1 MHQTSGEKLL
11 STVLQK
17 FPLAKKWDSICSD
30 HRFFTSWNC
39 RALCGAGLAIGI
51 ACMLCLYVLV
61 NDPALFSTVEDTVA
75 AIFVVFCSTTIGGFS
90 LYETCRALWYN
101 LSPNKQ
107 KKNLY
112 GNKNAA
118 RDCVAQKKAIR
129 TVSECLLQFSTA
141 DLKLLQSHPQFNSV
155 FKDVFEHELS
165 QREKTNIVHNVNAR
179 FSENYISVCSEGP
192 KDIFYADQMNNMAA
206 Q

>member
-75 AIFVVFCSTTIGGFS
+75 AIFVVFCSTTIGGLS
-90 LYETCRALWYN
+90 LYGTCRALWYN

-129 TVSECLLQFSTA
+129 TVSECLPEFSTA
-141 DLKLLQSHPQFNSV
+141 DLKLLQSHPQFNPV